1 MKIYLLILIA
11 AITFQANAQLMPE
24 KMANFYDEI
33 TMSEQKFKKLDQA
46 IKKEPNEPW
55 YYWMKAEFQIIMG
68 QDAEAIQNYEKSIS
82 VDPKFDA
89 GHASLARHLYL
100 SDSTQLDK
108 ALIHINKAIELEP
121 SESYYFIDRANIYLR
136 KKDYQQAMHNSNLAS
151 KRNGNSMEVQKIRIE
166 VLYYSGVK
174 EELHQFVNENDLSAE
189 AMFLGTEFTLLLAS
203 IYEEMGQLD
212 KACMLFKGEA
222 ESYLMF
228 DEEIPSHLTEKLKK
242 CE

>member
-1 MKIYLLILIA
+1 
-11 AITFQANAQLMPE
+11 MPE
-24 KMANFYDEI
+24 KLADFYNEM

-55 YYWMKAEFQIIMG
+55 YYWMKAEFQTITG

-89 GHASLARHLYL
+89 GHGSLARHLYL

-108 ALIHINKAIELEP
+108 ALIHINKAIEIKP
-121 SESYYFIDRANIYLR
+121 SESYYLIDRATIYLKMR
-136 KKDYQQAMHNSNLAS
+136 DYQQAMRDVNLAY
-151 KRNGNSMEVQKIRIE
+151 KADGNSMEVQKTRIE

-174 EELHQFVNENDLSAE
+174 EELHQFVNENDLSE
-189 AMFLGTEFTLLLAS
+189 EVLFLGTEFTLLLAS

-212 KACMLFKGEA
+212 KACMLFRGEV

-228 DEEIPSHLTEKLKK
+228 DDEIPGHLAEKLKK